1 MKETI
6 VIRIRRKNE
15 FNRYWA
21 FLLCCA
27 LMVAIASFM
36 VRTVSESFVVM
47 FAALIVVISAL
58 LYQGFEVI
66 MW

>member
-1 MKETI
+1 MKKTI

-21 FLLCCA
+21 FFVFGALILAIAA
-27 LMVAIASFM
+27 LMVE
-36 VRTVSESFVVM
+36 TVSQAFVLM
-47 FAALIVVISAL
+47 FMASIIIILAL

-66 MW
+66 TE